1 MINRLWNLL
10 TLKKRA
16 KEKQPEIG
24 STPADVV
31 HRENKWRLL
40 HYRPKSHRTSPEG
53 AEYKTPILLVP
64 SLINRHYVLDLMP
77 GRSFAEWLVA
87 KGHDVWCIDWGTPAD
102 EDRYVSF
109 DDVCE
114 TYLGRAV
121 RKVARTSDS
130 GKTHLLGYCLGGT
143 LTTIFAAKHQEHLAG
158 HIALAAPIDFHDDGL
173 LSSWTR
179 TGSFDV
185 EKIVDAC
192 GNVPWQLMQG
202 AFHLLRPT
210 MNLSKAVYL
219 VDRAWDDQF
228 LDGFVAKETWAGD
241 NVSFPGQAYLRYI
254 KELYQDNKLI
264 SGEFALGGTPVH
276 LEDIENPTLV
286 LAFKHDHIVPL
297 ESAGVLVDKI
307 SSKDKELMELP
318 GGHVG
323 AVVSRKAS
331 ERLWPIISGWLAERD
346 EGATSVGEAKA
357 AE

>member
-1 MINRLWNLL
+1 MLKRLTNLL
-10 TLKKRA
+10 TLKRRSR
-16 KEKQPEIG
+16 EKQPEIG

-40 HYRPKSHRTSPEG
+40 HYRPRTEG
-53 AEYKTPILLVP
+53 PAYKTPILLVP

-77 GRSFAEWLVA
+77 GRSFAEWLVGQ
-87 KGHDVWCIDWGTPAD
+87 GHDVYCIDWGTPTG
-102 EDRYVSF
+102 EDRYLTF

-121 RKVARTSDS
+121 RKVARSSET

-143 LTTIFAAKHQEHLAG
+143 LTTIYAAKHQEYLAG
-158 HIALAAPIDFHDDGL
+158 HIALAAPINFHDDGL
-173 LSSWTR
+173 LSRWTR
-179 TGSFDV
+179 TETFDV
-185 EKIVDAC
+185 DKLVEAN

-228 LDGFVAKETWAGD
+228 LDGFVAKETWAND
-241 NVSFPGQAYLRYI
+241 NVSFPGEAYRRYI
-254 KELYQDNKLI
+254 DELYIGNKLI
-264 SGEFALGGTPVH
+264 AGEFALGGTPVR

-286 LAFKHDHIVPL
+286 LAFEHDHIVPAD
-297 ESAGVLVDKI
+297 SAAVLVDEI
-307 SSKDKELMELP
+307 SSDDKEVMRLP

-323 AVVSRKAS
+323 AVVSRKAA
-331 ERLWPIISGWLAERD
+331 EHLWPIIGQWLADRD
-346 EGATSVGEAKA
+346 GRSTPVARAEA

>member
-1 MINRLWNLL
+1 MLKRLYNLL
-10 TLKKRA
+10 TLKKRSQ
-16 KEKQPEIG
+16 EKQPEIG

-40 HYRPKSHRTSPEG
+40 HYRPRKEG
-53 AEYKTPILLVP
+53 LAHKTPILLVP

-77 GRSFAEWLVA
+77 GRSFAEWLVEQ
-87 KGHDVWCIDWGTPAD
+87 GHDVWCVDWGSPTG
-102 EDRYVSF
+102 EDRHLTF
-109 DDVCE
+109 DDICE

-121 RKVARTSDS
+121 RRVARSSETS
-130 GKTHLLGYCLGGT
+130 KTHLLGYCLGGT
-143 LTTIFAAKHQEHLAG
+143 LTTIYAAKHQEYLAG
-158 HIALAAPIDFHDDGL
+158 HIALAAPVNFHDDGL
-173 LSSWTR
+173 LSRWTR
-179 TGSFDV
+179 TQTFDV
-185 EKIVDAC
+185 EKLVEAT

-228 LDGFVAKETWAGD
+228 LDGFVAKETWAND
-241 NVSFPGQAYLRYI
+241 NVSFPGAAYKRYI
-254 KELYQDNKLI
+254 EELYQDNKLI
-264 SGEFALGGTPVH
+264 KGEFALGGTPIR

-286 LAFKHDHIVPL
+286 LAFEHDHIVPVD
-297 ESAGVLVDKI
+297 SAACLAGFI
-307 SSKDKELMELP
+307 GSEDKEVMRLP

-331 ERLWPIISGWLAERD
+331 EHLWPIIGRWLADRD
-346 EGATSVGEAKA
+346 ESKSVIEAKA